1 MARLTPEEIEQ
12 VKNAV
17 KPLTDEERA
26 RLKAIR
32 FGEAAPEVAGAEKP
46 VTTGVP
52 EEALKAKA
60 LELGVPV
67 NSLTQEQ
74 VEEAKASLPEVP
86 VKVKRTKK

>member
-26 RLKAIR
+26 GLKAIR
-32 FGEAAPEVAGAEKP
+32 FGEAAPEVAKAGKP

-67 NSLTQEQ
+67 SGLTQEQ
-74 VEEAKASLPEVP
+74 VEEAKASLPG
-86 VKVKRTKK
+86 KTGMSKKKK